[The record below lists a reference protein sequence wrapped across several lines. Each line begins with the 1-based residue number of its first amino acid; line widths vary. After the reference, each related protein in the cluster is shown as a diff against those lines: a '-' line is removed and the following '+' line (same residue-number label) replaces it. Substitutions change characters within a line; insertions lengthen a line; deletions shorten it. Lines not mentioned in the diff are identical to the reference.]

1 MPPQR
6 RPYAKIKILMQ
17 EQVYFVGM
25 EKLLHELLRE
35 EKCVKTVDKDTA
47 DKECTIQHHKDFVKR
62 IPEDS
67 RVAQAAHG

>member
-1 MPPQR
+1 M
-6 RPYAKIKILMQ
+6 
-17 EQVYFVGM
+17 GM